1 MSEKQQLLA
10 VLKKYLPTGTE
21 EYATELLL
29 RHRIHL
35 HIKRPR
41 QTKYGDYR
49 PPLAGENHRISVNKD
64 LNPYAFLITFL
75 HEVAHLLNFEKNRG
89 RVQPHGQEWKWFF
102 REVSTP
108 VFQEEVL
115 PRDVHQSLN
124 IYLSNPK
131 ASSCSSPQLV
141 RTLRKYDADT
151 TWVLVE
157 EVPANTA
164 FETKDGRS
172 FVKGER
178 MRTRYRCVESATG
191 KVFLVPGLM
200 QCRLKI

>member
-1 MSEKQQLLA
+1 
-10 VLKKYLPTGTE
+10 
-21 EYATELLL
+21 
-29 RHRIHL
+29 
-35 HIKRPR
+35 
-41 QTKYGDYR
+41 
-49 PPLAGENHRISVNKD
+49 
-64 LNPYAFLITFL
+64 
-75 HEVAHLLNFEKNRG
+75 
-89 RVQPHGQEWKWFF
+89 
-102 REVSTP
+102 VSTP
-108 VFQEEVL
+108 VFQDSVL
-115 PRDVHQSLN
+115 PQDVHLSLN
-124 IYLSNPK
+124 TYLSNPK

-164 FETKDGRS
+164 FETKDGRT

-178 MRTRYRCVESATG
+178 MRTRYRCVEASTG